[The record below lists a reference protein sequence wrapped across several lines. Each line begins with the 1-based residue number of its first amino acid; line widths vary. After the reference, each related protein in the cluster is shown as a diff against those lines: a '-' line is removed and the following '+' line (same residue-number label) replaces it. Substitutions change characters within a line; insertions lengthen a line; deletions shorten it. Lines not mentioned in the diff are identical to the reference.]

1 MTFAAAF
8 KEPDSM
14 SAIVLVRY
22 GTIPEVGRFEY
33 PLSDPPERAQGV
45 IVQTHRGI
53 ELGSVLELVRSKGNA
68 ASNQAGSAEEESS
81 LPSVLRLATDEDR
94 SRHELLRGEAQAAF
108 ADWQKRIG
116 DWGLELELIDLEWT
130 LEREKLVLYVL
141 AGRGPDTTRLAL
153 QAAAAGLSAI
163 EVQPVD
169 ADGLVALPPAGG
181 GCGSGGC
188 GCHE

>member
-1 MTFAAAF
+1 MN
-8 KEPDSM
+8 
-14 SAIVLVRY
+14 AIVLVRY

-33 PLSDPPERAQGV
+33 SLPELPERSQPV
-45 IVQTHRGI
+45 IVRTHRGT
-53 ELGSVLELVRSKGNA
+53 ELGTLLEVVRGQVNVTSSAN
-68 ASNQAGSAEEESS
+68 GSTAEEPTLSS
-81 LPSVLRLATDEDR
+81 ILRLATDEDR
-94 SRHELLRGEAQAAF
+94 ARHELLRGEAQAAF
-108 ADWQKRIG
+108 SAWEDRIRA
-116 DWGLELELIDLEWT
+116 WGLELELIDIEWT

-141 AGRGPDTTRLAL
+141 TGRGPDTTKLAL
-153 QAAAAGLSAI
+153 QAAALGLSAI

>member
-1 MTFAAAF
+1 
-8 KEPDSM
+8 M

-33 PLSDPPERAQGV
+33 PLPEPPVRAQPV
-45 IVQTHRGI
+45 IVRTHRGT
-53 ELGSVLELVRSKGNA
+53 ELGTLLELVRGKGNG
-68 ASNQAGSAEEESS
+68 ASTANGPEAEESS
-81 LPSVLRLATDEDR
+81 LPAVLRLATDEDR
-94 SRHELLRGEAQAAF
+94 EQHERLRGEAQATF
-108 ADWQKRIG
+108 GDWQQRIR
-116 DWGLELELIDLEWT
+116 DWGLELELIDMEWT
-130 LEREKLVLYVL
+130 MEREKLVLYVL

-153 QAAAAGLSAI
+153 QAAALGLSAI
-163 EVQPVD
+163 EVQPVN